1 MDDFNTSPVER
12 TVAQE
17 WFAQDGPLASQVERY
32 EPREGQIRM
41 AQAVRDAIRDGQHLI
56 VEAGTGTGKTFAYL
70 LPVLMAGRKAV
81 ISTGTR
87 NLQDQL
93 FHRDL
98 PTVTGAFG
106 QPVSVALLKG
116 RSNYLCVY
124 RLEQAGVQ
132 SDGKINRSQLG
143 KILSWS
149 RSTKTGDTSELT
161 GVAEG
166 APIWPWVTSTADNC
180 LGQECPAFGDCHVMN
195 ARRKAQ
201 AADVVVVNHHL
212 LLADIRL
219 KEDGFG
225 ELLPGADVVVL
236 DEAHQFPETAAN
248 FFGVR
253 LSSRQVTGI
262 TRDVGTESYA
272 AGVERGELEAATVAV
287 KGAAARVRAALGGQ
301 SGRRNLNT
309 VGVTAL
315 DAIADLTARL
325 FGLTDVLQSYDGH
338 STGLDSCRRRAH
350 DAAQTLQ
357 QMLQKDEANAVA
369 WVETTHTGFQMQ
381 RSPLD
386 VSEQLKQIIETQK
399 AAWIFTSAT
408 LAVGDNFRHFA
419 DRVGLSDPEV
429 LKVDSEFD
437 YRNNSMLYVPTNMPE
452 PSDET
457 YTERVVELSVQL
469 LSGLKGGAFLLF
481 TSYRALNIAKAILQ
495 RETLPNRQLLVQG
508 EQPRD
513 ELLRRFR
520 ADGRGVLL
528 GTSSFWEGVDVRGS
542 ALGMVVIDKLPF
554 ASPGDPLLQA
564 RLDAMRKQGG
574 NPFMDYQ
581 LPTAVLTL
589 KQGVGRLI
597 RDVDDRG
604 LCVICDPRLFSKAY
618 GRLFLESLPPM
629 PVERDMPVAR
639 RFAKGLPA

>member
-1 MDDFNTSPVER
+1 MDEYNGASTER

-17 WFAQDGPLASQVERY
+17 WFAHDGPLARQVERY
-32 EPREGQIRM
+32 VPREGQIRM

-70 LPVLMAGRKAV
+70 LPVLMAGRRAV
-81 ISTGTR
+81 VSTGTR

-132 SDGKINRSQLG
+132 SDGKINRRQLG

-149 RSTKTGDTSELT
+149 RTTDTGDTSELT
-161 GVAEG
+161 DVAEG
-166 APIWPWVTSTADNC
+166 APIWPWVTSTIDNC

-195 ARRKAQ
+195 ARRNAQ

-262 TRDVGTESYA
+262 TRDVGAESFA
-272 AGVERGELEAATVAV
+272 AGVERGELEAATLAV
-287 KGAAARVRAALGGQ
+287 NSAAARVRTTLGGQ
-301 SGRRNLNT
+301 SGRRNMNT
-309 VGVTAL
+309 IGVAAQ
-315 DAIADLTARL
+315 DAIADLTSRL
-325 FGLTDVLQSYDGH
+325 FGLTDTLQTYDGH
-338 STGLDSCRRRAH
+338 SAGLDGCRRRAR
-350 DAAQTLQ
+350 DAAHTLQ
-357 QMLQKDEANAVA
+357 KMLEKDDDNAVG
-369 WVETTHTGFQMQ
+369 WVEASHTGFQMQ

-386 VSEQLKQIIETQK
+386 VSEQLKHIIEGQK

-419 DRVGLSDPEV
+419 DRVGLDDPEV

-437 YRNNSMLYVPTNMPE
+437 YRNNSMLYVPANMPE
-452 PSDET
+452 PSDES
-457 YTERVVELSVQL
+457 YTERVVEVSVKL
-469 LSGLKGGAFLLF
+469 LSSLKGGAFLLF
-481 TSYRALNIAKAILQ
+481 TSYRALNIAKAILE

-581 LPTAVLTL
+581 LPTAVLNL

-618 GRLFLESLPPM
+618 GRLFLNSLPPM
-629 PVERDMPVAR
+629 PVERDLPVAR

>member
-1 MDDFNTSPVER
+1 MDEFGTAPLER

-17 WFAQDGPLASQVERY
+17 WFAKDGPLASQVERY
-32 EPREGQIRM
+32 EPRSGQIVM
-41 AQAVRDAIRDGQHLI
+41 AQAVRDAIRDSQHLI

-81 ISTGTR
+81 VSTGTR

-116 RSNYLCVY
+116 RSNYLCLY

-132 SDGKINRSQLG
+132 SDGKINRRQLG
-143 KILSWS
+143 KVLSWS
-149 RSTKTGDTSELT
+149 RSTDTGDTSELT
-161 GVAEG
+161 DIAEG

-180 LGQECPAFGDCHVMN
+180 LGQECPAFSDCHVMN
-195 ARRKAQ
+195 ARKAAQ

-236 DEAHQFPETAAN
+236 DEAHQFPDTAAN
-248 FFGVR
+248 FFGAR
-253 LSSRQVTGI
+253 LSSRQINGI
-262 TRDVGTESYA
+262 TKDVVAESFA
-272 AGVERGELEAATVAV
+272 AGISRGELEAETNAV
-287 KGAAARVRAALGGQ
+287 KSAAARVRSSLGSQ
-301 SGRRNLNT
+301 NGRRNLNNVGAT
-309 VGVTAL
+309 VL
-315 DAIADLTARL
+315 DAIADLTSRL
-325 FGLTDVLQSYDGH
+325 FGLNDILMSFDGH
-338 STGLDSCRRRAH
+338 SSGLDGCRRRAR
-350 DAAQTLQ
+350 DAAHTLQ
-357 QMLQKDEANAVA
+357 QMMQMDESNVVA
-369 WVETTHTGFQMQ
+369 WIETTHTGFHMQ

-386 VSEQLKQIIETQK
+386 VSEQLKQIIEGQK

-408 LAVGDNFRHFA
+408 LAVGDNFSHFA
-419 DRVGLSDPEV
+419 KSVGLDDAEA

-437 YRNNSMLYVPTNMPE
+437 YQKNSMLYVPTNMPE
-452 PSDET
+452 PSDER

-481 TSYRALNIAKAILQ
+481 TSYRALNIAKDILK
-495 RETLPNRQLLVQG
+495 RESLPNRQLLVQG

-520 ADGRGVLL
+520 EDGRGVLL

-564 RLDAMRKQGG
+564 RLDSMRKKGG

-597 RDVDDRG
+597 RDASDRG
-604 LCVICDPRLFSKAY
+604 LCVVCDPRLYSKAY
-618 GRLFLESLPPM
+618 GRLFLNSLPPM
-629 PVERDMPVAR
+629 PVERDLPVAR